1 MVTFTFPSLLGLPN
15 AGSTP
20 SAQSS
25 SITAPSAYAGIGFIA
40 QAATVV
46 KKVALRF
53 GTISGT
59 DNVTVSIQ
67 TTDSDGSPSGT
78 SVVSQTIAVNTLTAN
93 TWNEITFTTT
103 GTLTKG
109 TRYVIDILA
118 ASTFSSTVQ
127 LIQGYI
133 NYSDSSFL
141 PYSYSGTSTTYTPST
156 TRFAECFAIIDNA
169 GLPNVYGGLTSD
181 EDGLTIQATNAAPPA
196 VQGVVELGNKFKIA
210 SSLCSTYRVVG
221 LRVSADSTT
230 QTTPNLSWS
239 IYAWNSGNNSTA
251 LCQDSM
257 SPYTNN
263 IAVRAYGDFYFS
275 NPATLN
281 AGTEYIACIGTT
293 GTTGTTN
300 ILTVS
305 IQTDTKD
312 DYKPLLWDQTNDYL
326 YDRVS
331 RTSLTGSWTTT
342 ANSITSM
349 QLIIEIITFPSS
361 SSTAAN
367 PLAGYIL

>member
-15 AGSTP
+15 SGAVP
-20 SAQSS
+20 APLSS
-25 SITAPSAYAGIGFIA
+25 NITAASAYAGIGFIA

-53 GTISGT
+53 GTITGT
-59 DNVTVSIQ
+59 DNVTVSVQ
-67 TTDSDGSPSGT
+67 TTNSNGSPSGT
-78 SVVSQTIAVNTLTAN
+78 SVVSQTIAANTLTAN
-93 TWNEITFTTT
+93 AWNEITFTTT

-109 TRYVIDILA
+109 TRYVIDVLA
-118 ASTFSSTVQ
+118 ASTFTSTVE
-127 LIQGYI
+127 LIQGYS
-133 NYSDSSFL
+133 NYSDASYL

-156 TRFAECFAIIDNA
+156 LRFSECFAIIDNA
-169 GLPNVYGGLTSD
+169 GLPNVYGGLTSA
-181 EDGLTIQATNAAPPA
+181 ETGQAIQATSA
-196 VQGVVELGNKFKIA
+196 VSEIGNKFKVA
-210 SSLCSTYRVVG
+210 SSLCSTYRVLG

-263 IAVRAYGDFYFS
+263 ITGRASGDFYFS

-293 GTTGTTN
+293 GTTGTLN

-305 IQTDTKD
+305 VQTDTPD
-312 DYKPLLWDQTNDYL
+312 NYKPLLWDQTSDYL
-326 YDRVS
+326 FDRVS

-342 ANSITSM
+342 ANSIASM
-349 QLIIEIITFPSS
+349 QLIIEIVTFPPSGS
-361 SSTAAN
+361 GGGYSAN
-367 PLAGYIL
+367 FNQGFGQ